1 MRKSS
6 IVIATCAVLLLPV
19 LILGVLHCCDETTFF
34 NTEFWLAYM
43 SFFGTI
49 MVAGVSLLQNIILHN
64 ENQQLERRLEDE
76 RYLKENL
83 TSEHPILEIASVH
96 SYNAFGYKR
105 ISTYRKNPWHDIY
118 EGDNLDGGLEIELS
132 NIGNGDLLYF
142 NYCFV
147 DRDQSAATGHILKK
161 GESQSIR
168 LGKHFIKSKS
178 SHNIALRYSNVRGC
192 KYEQILSIEI
202 QEDNHEIVT
211 EDRVIPGGGTISYT
225 YYVELKQKQE
235 IVS

>member
-1 MRKSS
+1 MRKRN

-19 LILGVLHCCDETTFF
+19 LILGILHCCGKTTFC

-49 MVAGVSLLQNIILHN
+49 MVAGVSLLQNIILHH
-64 ENQQLERRLEDE
+64 ENQQLEKRLEEE

-83 TSEHPILEIASVH
+83 TSEHPILEIASVY
-96 SYNAFGYKR
+96 SYRAYGYKR
-105 ISTYRKNPWHDIY
+105 MSTYRKIPWHDIY
-118 EGDNLDGGLEIELS
+118 EGYNLDEGLEIELR
-132 NIGNGDLLYF
+132 NIGNGDVLYF
-142 NYCFV
+142 NYRFV
-147 DRDQSAATGHILKK
+147 NRDQSADAGHILKK

-168 LGKHFIKSKS
+168 LGERFIKSKS
-178 SHNIALRYSNVRGC
+178 SHDIVLRYSNVRGC

-202 QEDNHEIVT
+202 LEDNHEIVT
-211 EDRVIPGGGTISYT
+211 EDGVIPGDGTISYT
-225 YYVELKQKQE
+225 YCVELKQKQE